1 MYTIAQQ
8 QQGTLSLC
16 EEVKQ
21 QANTR
26 KLNWVVKM
34 SRTNFKQSL
43 TFLTNGTY
51 ISKLL

>member
-1 MYTIAQQ
+1 VQFTKVKANTMYTIAQQ

-26 KLNWVVKM
+26 KLN
-34 SRTNFKQSL
+34 
-43 TFLTNGTY
+43 
-51 ISKLL
+51 

>member
-1 MYTIAQQ
+1 MHNTVESITSRHQKHSVQFTKVKANTTYTTAQQQ

-26 KLNWVVKM
+26 KLN
-34 SRTNFKQSL
+34 
-43 TFLTNGTY
+43 
-51 ISKLL
+51 